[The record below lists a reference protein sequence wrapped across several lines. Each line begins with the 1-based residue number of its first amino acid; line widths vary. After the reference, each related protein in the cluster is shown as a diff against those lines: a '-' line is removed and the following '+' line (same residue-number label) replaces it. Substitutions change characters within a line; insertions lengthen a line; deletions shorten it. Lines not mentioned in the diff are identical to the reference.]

1 MTERSAMTTR
11 GATLAG
17 LLAAL
22 GRPAWWLLGLAGF
35 LARGGIL
42 LFFLAVVMLPSPLA
56 LSNVVE
62 PLIRPIVFGG
72 ATPLFLAF
80 LLVGAIS
87 LVAWVVVG
95 GWIGAA
101 TEVVLIRDARRA
113 AVEEG
118 LRAAPD
124 AATVR
129 WPIARVTAAHF
140 VAHVPLVVAVALGS
154 LAIVQVTYVE
164 LTNPSEIV
172 TPLPLR
178 IVAGAIGPI
187 LAIVITWLVGEIAGG
202 IAARRIV
209 IGGESVLHAV
219 AGGYADL
226 LFRPRS
232 SFLPA
237 LLTTGILAVDLGAML
252 AAVALAWTTTRARL
266 ADLPAD
272 PAAIGFALTSFAAAW
287 CLALVVVGLIDSWRS
302 VALTFEVERASAA
315 GESPADQP
323 EVRDGTAGGGTFG
336 ASTHHRPGDWSAG
349 NEGGSL

>member
-1 MTERSAMTTR
+1 MTTRGGMTTR
-11 GATLAG
+11 GATLAA
-17 LLAAL
+17 LLVAL

-42 LFFLAVVMLPSPLA
+42 VFFLAVVTLPSPLA

-72 ATPLFLAF
+72 VTPIFLAF

-87 LVAWVVVG
+87 LVAWLVAG

-113 AVEEG
+113 AAEEG
-118 LRAAPD
+118 LRTAPD
-124 AATVR
+124 AGAGR

-140 VAHVPLVVAVALGS
+140 VAHVPLVVAIALGS
-154 LAIVQVTYVE
+154 MAIVGVTYIE

-187 LAIVITWLVGEIAGG
+187 LAIIVTWLVGEVAGG

-209 IGGESVLHAV
+209 IAHESVLRAV
-219 AGGYADL
+219 GGGYADL

-232 SFLPA
+232 SLLPA
-237 LLTTGILAVDLGAML
+237 LLTAGVLAVDLGAML

-266 ADLPAD
+266 ADIPAD
-272 PAAIGFALTSFAAAW
+272 PVAIGLALASFAAAW
-287 CLALVVVGLIDSWRS
+287 CLALVVAGLIDSWRS
-302 VALTFEVERASAA
+302 VAMTFEVERALATE
-315 GESPADQP
+315 ESPADHP
-323 EVRDGTAGGGTFG
+323 EVRDGAAGGGTFG